1 MMAVAAFAAF
11 VLLGNEL
18 TAEVAF
24 TSLALFDI
32 LKMPMLDL
40 GWIVGSMVKAYVAL
54 SRVSAY
60 LTTPELETEGI
71 SVGRTPPAAGSSEP
85 AIKVTKASFVWGQGQ
100 PPNMERKEVKRICS
114 DLDKALQVG
123 AISDSR
129 HTALVHDAHPM
140 APCNLWRPSSA
151 DNVGAD
157 EGIGGRWHRQLQ
169 QGRLQAAGHRAQP
182 PLRGTAGGGRECGLR
197 YCKRY
202 GCGLDFFPFKSSL
215 LFGLMTFNLLHFRQ
229 DISALCSAGGDDAD
243 GSEGRL
249 DGSRHRAKRIGV
261 LRLAN
266 AVHRERDRVSQQR
279 LAFSGYIP

>member
-1 MMAVAAFAAF
+1 MLWEVIGPALFAGLAVILFNVPLTYFNTMLMGKASNRLMHSRDRRVATVNETLSAIKLVKSNAWQSSFKERITKSREEELGPLFKFQVVMMMFGIQWELIPLMMAVAAFAAF
-11 VLLGNEL
+11 VMLGNEL

-71 SVGRTPPAAGSSEP
+71 SVGRAPPAAGSSEP

-129 HTALVHDAHPM
+129 HTALVRDAHPL
-140 APCNLWRPSSA
+140 APSQPL
-151 DNVGAD
+151 
-157 EGIGGRWHRQLQ
+157 
-169 QGRLQAAGHRAQP
+169 AAV
-182 PLRGTAGGGRECGLR
+182 EC
-197 YCKRY
+197 
-202 GCGLDFFPFKSSL
+202 
-215 LFGLMTFNLLHFRQ
+215 
-229 DISALCSAGGDDAD
+229 
-243 GSEGRL
+243 
-249 DGSRHRAKRIGV
+249 
-261 LRLAN
+261 
-266 AVHRERDRVSQQR
+266 
-279 LAFSGYIP
+279 

>member
-129 HTALVHDAHPM
+129 HTALVRDAHPM
-140 APCNLWRPSSA
+140 APATLAS
-151 DNVGAD
+151 V
-157 EGIGGRWHRQLQ
+157 
-169 QGRLQAAGHRAQP
+169 
-182 PLRGTAGGGRECGLR
+182 EC
-197 YCKRY
+197 
-202 GCGLDFFPFKSSL
+202 
-215 LFGLMTFNLLHFRQ
+215 
-229 DISALCSAGGDDAD
+229 
-243 GSEGRL
+243 
-249 DGSRHRAKRIGV
+249 
-261 LRLAN
+261 
-266 AVHRERDRVSQQR
+266 
-279 LAFSGYIP
+279 